1 MGQKL
6 IPQEKD
12 SIWKSWGPKI
22 LLAILLLVFSAYTL
36 FLAVKLDTGIVP
48 DEPYRFTVSRSFS
61 TTWGI
66 PEYVPATNSAGDNLH
81 RNPFLG
87 YWIFGRALN
96 VFNLFAPAATSRQQ
110 IVFLRIFNA
119 IISMGTVFFTYLISK
134 ELIKNKWLQVL
145 PVFML
150 TNTLM
155 FVFLSGGVSYDN
167 PAILACTIG
176 IYFLVRVF
184 NNKDFTLN
192 SLGFLISIAIACQIK
207 YSILPLALA
216 VVIAWLV
223 YILIHRKQINIRPI
237 KKAKTI
243 ALVVILLIF
252 IGFNIA
258 IYGVNLVKFQSLI
271 PDCQDTFPLEVCQ
284 SSTFGIRYQE
294 MALSEKLT
302 LLEALK
308 QGHPDPIRYFFD
320 EWIREMLKRIFG
332 IMGHKN
338 YFPIV
343 VSYFHIAFYWLILL
357 GFRYIKKPSFK
368 TLSLVGI
375 FGFYSFVLIYMNYD
389 SELVYGFNKYVALQG
404 RYIFPVIA
412 IAYVMISHILSKV
425 SNKLIKIGTICLL
438 VLLFLYGG
446 PIRFIWYYN
455 SVFADWFI

>member
-1 MGQKL
+1 MTRKMDIENVSLLKL
-6 IPQEKD
+6 L
-12 SIWKSWGPKI
+12 GPRI
-22 LLAILLLVFSAYTL
+22 LLVIVLLIFFAYTI

-66 PEYVPATNSAGDNLH
+66 PDGVPAADSAGDDLH

-87 YWIFGRALN
+87 YWLFGRALN
-96 VFNLFAPAATSRQQ
+96 SYNLFVPSATDRQQ

-119 IISMGTVFFTYLISK
+119 ILSLGTVIFTYLISK

-176 IYFLVRVF
+176 IYLLVRVF
-184 NNKDFTLN
+184 NKKDFVLN
-192 SLGFLISIAIACQIK
+192 SLGVLTSIAIACLIK

-216 VVIAWLV
+216 VVVAWLV
-223 YILIHRKQINIRPI
+223 YIIINRKQIKIRPI
-237 KKAKTI
+237 KKAKAITLFI
-243 ALVVILLIF
+243 ILLIF
-252 IGFNIA
+252 LGFNVA
-258 IYGVNLVKFQSLI
+258 IYGVNLIKFQSLL

-294 MALSEKLT
+294 LALPEKLT
-302 LLEALK
+302 LTEAIK
-308 QGHPDPIRYFFD
+308 QGNPDPIRYIFD
-320 EWIREMLKRIFG
+320 EWVREMLKRIFG

-338 YFPIV
+338 YFPII
-343 VSYFHIAFYWLILL
+343 VSYFHIAFYWIVLL

-368 TLSLVGI
+368 SLSLLGI
-375 FGFYSFVLIYMNYD
+375 FSFYAIVLIYMNYD

-404 RYIFPVIA
+404 RYIFPVIC
-412 IAYVMISHILSKV
+412 IAYVMVSQILSKV
-425 SNKLIKIGTICLL
+425 SNKIIKLGTIGLL
-438 VLLFLYGG
+438 ILLFLYGG